1 MQRLNNYFEGY
12 YYKHQ
17 KNNDTLCF
25 IVGRSKSEE
34 FIQIL
39 TNDAVYQ
46 VPFIG
51 NNQFSKQGVKLDIH
65 SESVTLTGEISYGE
79 LAPIKYDIMGP
90 FARLPMECRHG
101 IISMRHTLFGEVVLN
116 GKTIDFSGGLGYIE
130 MDAGRSFPK
139 SYIWVQS
146 NDFKE
151 PCSVFAS
158 VATIPFLFFHFVG
171 TIALVLYE
179 GREYRF
185 ATYLGAKVLAC
196 TENQIVL
203 KQGKQQ
209 LEIWLRPDAGLKLA
223 APDKGEMSRTILENP
238 SCFANF
244 KFYLEDKLV
253 FDFNS
258 DHTSFEY
265 EY

>member
-1 MQRLNNYFEGY
+1 MCIRDSTKLEFEGDIGKNDFQNPQDVMNPDAAADAAGAGNIPDAADVTGAGAENAPDAAAGATGAGNSPDAADVAGAGAENAPGAAGEFPDV
-12 YYKHQ
+12 YKRQ
-17 KNNDTLCF
+17 
-25 IVGRSKSEE
+25 
-34 FIQIL
+34 
-39 TNDAVYQ
+39 
-46 VPFIG
+46 
-51 NNQFSKQGVKLDIH
+51 
-65 SESVTLTGEISYGE
+65 
-79 LAPIKYDIMGP
+79 
-90 FARLPMECRHG
+90 PMECRHG

-223 APDKGEMSRTILENP
+223 APDKGDMSRTILENP
-238 SCFANF
+238 SCFA
-244 KFYLEDKLV
+244 KMCIRDRICTV
-253 FDFNS
+253 FV
-258 DHTSFEY
+258 
-265 EY
+265 

>member
-1 MQRLNNYFEGY
+1 MNNYFEGY

-65 SESVTLTGEISYGE
+65 SENVTLTGEISYGE

-258 DHTSFEY
+258 DPTSFEY